1 MIEILPLDRRYNS
14 AMLDILRQSP
24 VKTGGLTLCF
34 DRQPDIFTMAD
45 LKYNPAVWNGVFDDG
60 KLMGF
65 GLVGYHE
72 AYVNGT
78 VQRVMHLTD
87 CYFDPQARNRGYLS
101 SALPHFFRKRET
113 SLGYAVVMH
122 GNHAPKAILERKFA
136 ATRSEVTSRF
146 FGKLTVHSALMFLP
160 RRKRSSLA
168 VRHARMEDI
177 DEIVSL
183 LHAEHEPRLFG
194 YVVDRSAFIARLQ
207 ERPGLSIENYFVVE
221 GKGRLT
227 GVCAAWDTS
236 SFKQDRVLEYGF
248 WLTMAR
254 PACSLASRMC
264 GIADLPKPGEP
275 FRNIFITD
283 WAAQGRSVEIM
294 RALLEYTYIEYR
306 SRGHQSLVFGSCS
319 DDPVLEAL
327 KGFQTD
333 SLTFAVSLVVLDTKW
348 LAEGALDDRLPF
360 IDVALL

>member
-1 MIEILPLDRRYNS
+1 MIEVLPLDRRYNS
-14 AMLDILRQSP
+14 AMLAILRQSP
-24 VKTGGLTLCF
+24 VKAGGLTLCF

-65 GLVGYHE
+65 GLVGYHQ

-78 VQRVMHLTD
+78 VQQVMHLTD
-87 CYFDPQARNRGYLS
+87 CYFHPQARNRGYLS
-101 SALPHFFRKRET
+101 SALPQFFKNGEA

-136 ATRSEVTSRF
+136 ATRSEVTSKF
-146 FGKLTVHSALMFLP
+146 FNKLTVHSALMFLP
-160 RRKRSSLA
+160 RKKRSRLV
-168 VRHARMEDI
+168 VRHAKMEDI

-183 LHAEHEPRLFG
+183 LRAEHKPRLFG
-194 YVVDRSAFIARLQ
+194 YVADRSAFIARLR
-207 ERPGLSIENYFVVE
+207 ERPGLSIESYFVVE
-221 GKGRLT
+221 EKGRVT

-236 SFKQDRVLEYGF
+236 AFKQDRVLEYGF
-248 WLTMAR
+248 WLTLAR
-254 PACSLASRMC
+254 PASFLASRLC
-264 GIADLPKPGEP
+264 GIADLPRPGEP
-275 FRNIFITD
+275 FRNVFITD
-283 WAAQGRSVEIM
+283 WAAEGRSVEVIS
-294 RALLEYTYIEYR
+294 ALLEHTYVEYR
-306 SRGHQSLVFGSCS
+306 SRGYQSLVFGSCS
-319 DDPVLEAL
+319 DDPVFDAL
-327 KGFQTD
+327 QGFQTE